1 VSQFQYVFCLIGYP
15 SAATNRCCE
24 SLLLA
29 RAKPFKEGDST
40 MDLSMQ
46 DISRIEVSSSAN
58 TTPRSDASP
67 SDPSGSSFDVT
78 GSEMTGSILSDD
90 DF

>member
-1 VSQFQYVFCLIGYP
+1 
-15 SAATNRCCE
+15 
-24 SLLLA
+24 
-29 RAKPFKEGDST
+29 
-40 MDLSMQ
+40 MQ